1 MAKRK
6 IIWSE
11 KAKIKLYEI
20 LEFYIKRNKSK
31 AYSVKLYKKIFKD
44 IKLIV
49 KMPNIGIKTDLESV
63 RGLIVENFII
73 FYEYDSDKITI
84 HTIWD
89 SRQNPD
95 NLIIK

>member
-1 MAKRK
+1 MAKRE
-6 IIWSE
+6 IIWSD
-11 KAKIKLYEI
+11 KAKVKLYEI
-20 LEFYIKRNKSK
+20 LEFYIERNKSK
-31 AYSVKLYKKIFKD
+31 TYSIKLYKKIVKD

-73 FYEYDSDKITI
+73 FYEYDADNITI
-84 HTIWD
+84 LTIWD
-89 SRQNPD
+89 SRQDPD